1 MKNIKELLFRSY
13 STELTSEEGAELKSH
28 INKSD
33 QIKKEKD
40 QLDMIVNTIT
50 NMVSNQFSRE
60 FEDQILN
67 KINSKSWWT
76 ESLYN
81 ELFSVFKPV
90 AFASSIAIIGLVYYQ
105 VYMGDILTINSLIGI
120 PEYTIE
126 NILALIQ

>member
-1 MKNIKELLFRSY
+1 
-13 STELTSEEGAELKSH
+13 
-28 INKSD
+28 
-33 QIKKEKD
+33 
-40 QLDMIVNTIT
+40 MIVNTIT